1 MSDPRQHFRIPVNRR
16 GFMHRNGATSLC
28 TLVDLSTQG
37 LQISAELPLLV
48 GDRVEIECDLDPA
61 NRIHCALKLTH
72 AAGRHAGGRL
82 VDISF
87 EHHRRLMDFLERQ
100 DTLVHNSHEPH

>member
-1 MSDPRQHFRIPVNRR
+1 MSDPRQHFRIPVNCR

-28 TLVDLSTQG
+28 TLVDLTAQG

-72 AAGRHAGGRL
+72 AAGRQAGGRL
-82 VDISF
+82 IDITQ
-87 EHHRRLMDFLERQ
+87 EHHRRLMAFLGRQ
-100 DTLVHNSHEPH
+100 SVAIHNSQ